1 MPFSKR
7 KRASQQKKGKVIET
21 TKSLLLK
28 KGGSNSIST
37 SDVCAAANLGRSSL
51 YNYFGSKTKLML
63 SVHFSF
69 IEKTIK
75 PYLTEAAGMNDP
87 FERLTFMVRSFTS
100 DTICRHPEL
109 RILIHDELVMKDK
122 QFREVKAEWKKHYLL
137 LRDTIAELQSRGIIS
152 RDVKASW
159 AALFVLGMLSW
170 ITYWFDYQRKD
181 QIAAMGDAALRM
193 VFQGLGAKDHL
204 LLSTSI
210 FSVPF
215 SSK

>member
-1 MPFSKR
+1 MI
-7 KRASQQKKGKVIET
+7 IEK
-21 TKSLLLK
+21 TKSLLLR
-28 KGGSNSIST
+28 KGGSRSVST

-51 YNYFGSKTKLML
+51 YHYFGSKTKLML
-63 SVHFSF
+63 SVHFSN

-75 PYLTEAAGMNDP
+75 PYLTEAAGMSDP

-109 RILIHDELVMKDK
+109 RILIHDELIMKDK

-137 LRDTIAELQSRGIIS
+137 LRDTIAELQSTGAIS

-181 QIAAMGDAALRM
+181 QIAAMGDAALHM
-193 VFQGLGAKDHL
+193 VLQGLGAKDHL
-204 LLSTSI
+204 LLSTSN
-210 FSVPF
+210 FSVP
-215 SSK
+215 SSSE